1 MSVCYI
7 STDSRLWGCGLTACP
22 LLPSFIRGCFVPRC
36 SEIYNWLYIYN
47 PSLWTIWKS
56 CMAFLEN
63 SEKNA
68 LAFVDIEGNIGSFAK
83 LSLLFYTKEFIWK
96 SLCSQSNYNLCYN
109 PFVRTQLGK
118 PIWNMLPPQTGIFS
132 KGRWSYKTW
141 CLIIIWSPYYVI
153 KRAT

>member
-1 MSVCYI
+1 MSSECLLHFYRF
-7 STDSRLWGCGLTACP
+7 STMGMWFNSMLN
-22 LLPSFIRGCFVPRC
+22 LLSSVDALYHGALRFITDCTFITHHC
-36 SEIYNWLYIYN
+36 ELYERVAW
-47 PSLWTIWKS
+47 PSLRIRRKMHCICWYRRQCW
-56 CMAFLEN
+56 
-63 SEKNA
+63 
-68 LAFVDIEGNIGSFAK
+68 SFAK

-118 PIWNMLPPQTGIFS
+118 PIWNMLPPQTAIFS

-153 KRAT
+153 